1 MHESRTQDNNFS
13 AISRER
19 DDHQAAN
26 LWNRVHCKDNDVNVN
41 VDVKIDDINVNLSQ
55 EFNGGRSGLAHMKDV
70 LANKLSDNLSQ
81 DRDAATGFEDAWET
95 AHSKG
100 GKHIEK
106 DVDFSSVGKVGGRL
120 GDDADG
126 ARNGARNGAESIK
139 DELDLNEEIGQGIK
153 EAIDAHGGFT
163 ASGRREVLGA
173 GAGAAAAGA
182 RLEKEPAYID
192 CDLGRA
198 LEGFKSAKS

>member
-1 MHESRTQDNNFS
+1 MCESRTQDSNFS

-70 LANKLSDNLSQ
+70 LVNKLSDNLSQ
-81 DRDAATGFEDAWET
+81 DRDAATGFGDAWET

-106 DVDFSSVGKVGGRL
+106 DVDFSSVGKVGGKL
-120 GDDADG
+120 GDDVDA
-126 ARNGARNGAESIK
+126 ARNSAESIK
-139 DELDLNEEIGQGIK
+139 GELDLNEEIGQGIK

-163 ASGRREVLGA
+163 ASGKREVLGA
-173 GAGAAAAGA
+173 GAAAGA

>member
-1 MHESRTQDNNFS
+1 MCESRTQDSNFS
-13 AISRER
+13 AISRGR

-70 LANKLSDNLSQ
+70 LANKLSDDLSQ
-81 DRDAATGFEDAWET
+81 DRSAVTGYRDAWET

-106 DVDFSSVGKVGGRL
+106 DEDFSSVGKVGGRL
-120 GDDADG
+120 GDDVD
-126 ARNGARNGAESIK
+126 GARNGAESIK
-139 DELDLNEEIGQGIK
+139 VELDLNEEIGQGIK
-153 EAIDAHGGFT
+153 ESIDAHGGFS
-163 ASGRREVLGA
+163 ASGKREVLGA
-173 GAGAAAAGA
+173 GAAAGA
-182 RLEKEPAYID
+182 RLEKEAAYID